1 MGLSLTE
8 LLVEYLR
15 SPLGLDEKAP
25 RFSWQL
31 SSDKKDTL
39 QTAVEIRVREAKTEE
54 EVWDSGLLSTD
65 VSTGITYEGKA
76 LKPCTAY
83 VVQVEVTDNYGR
95 KAVAETVFETGFL
108 KKDKSVWEGADWIG
122 APDFHVAANA
132 RGVFVLEST
141 FRMKEGSKRAGVV
154 FGANDF
160 RLLDHN
166 QNEYGLE
173 GENYIRYEINRAG
186 ETPVLDIYRVGYAKD
201 DKKDV
206 PFATVEL
213 DKNVNFDEFHC
224 LKIVVDGDKA
234 FTYLDEKPVDV
245 PETAMGPMKISGRVL
260 NPRGHNDVL
269 TYPRLNEIGFFAGFF
284 SFIISSIRLMFW

>member
-141 FRMKEGSKRAGVV
+141 FRMKEGSKRAGRCLRSQR
-154 FGANDF
+154 FPSSGP
-160 RLLDHN
+160 
-166 QNEYGLE
+166 QPE
-173 GENYIRYEINRAG
+173 
-186 ETPVLDIYRVGYAKD
+186 RVW
-201 DKKDV
+201 
-206 PFATVEL
+206 
-213 DKNVNFDEFHC
+213 
-224 LKIVVDGDKA
+224 
-234 FTYLDEKPVDV
+234 
-245 PETAMGPMKISGRVL
+245 SGGRKL
-260 NPRGHNDVL
+260 HPLRDQPG
-269 TYPRLNEIGFFAGFF
+269 R
-284 SFIISSIRLMFW
+284 

>member
-1 MGLSLTE
+1 MWNIFVRPWGWTK
-8 LLVEYLR
+8 
-15 SPLGLDEKAP
+15 KAP

-122 APDFHVAANA
+122 APDFQVAANA

-141 FRMKEGSKRAGVV
+141 FRMKEGSKRAGRCLRSQR
-154 FGANDF
+154 FPSSGP
-160 RLLDHN
+160 
-166 QNEYGLE
+166 QPE
-173 GENYIRYEINRAG
+173 
-186 ETPVLDIYRVGYAKD
+186 RVW
-201 DKKDV
+201 
-206 PFATVEL
+206 
-213 DKNVNFDEFHC
+213 
-224 LKIVVDGDKA
+224 
-234 FTYLDEKPVDV
+234 
-245 PETAMGPMKISGRVL
+245 SGGRKL
-260 NPRGHNDVL
+260 HPLRDQPG
-269 TYPRLNEIGFFAGFF
+269 R
-284 SFIISSIRLMFW
+284 